1 MELPL
6 LQVIV
11 SSCLAAECTSCAE
24 REVMFISFFTSP
36 ADFLHSEYVYFQ
48 SSSFFTVGLRLL
60 GNELTPSE
68 NTRLWICSLCQAV
81 SLCHSHSSSMQAC
94 GQKVRR
100 RKTNI
105 TFSCCHFIFL
115 NWVF

>member
-36 ADFLHSEYVYFQ
+36 ADFLHSKYVYVFVFHHW
-48 SSSFFTVGLRLL
+48 SPFTWKRV
-60 GNELTPSE
+60 
-68 NTRLWICSLCQAV
+68 NT
-81 SLCHSHSSSMQAC
+81 
-94 GQKVRR
+94 
-100 RKTNI
+100 
-105 TFSCCHFIFL
+105 F
-115 NWVF
+115 

>member
-48 SSSFFTVGLRLL
+48 SGSFFTIAPRLR
-60 GNELTPSE
+60 GN
-68 NTRLWICSLCQAV
+68 
-81 SLCHSHSSSMQAC
+81 
-94 GQKVRR
+94 
-100 RKTNI
+100 
-105 TFSCCHFIFL
+105 
-115 NWVF
+115 

>member
-36 ADFLHSEYVYFQ
+36 ADFLHSEYVYFL
-48 SSSFFTVGLRLL
+48 SGSFFTVGPRLR
-60 GNELTPSE
+60 GNELTQTVFWSPLKIPDCGCVCCARQFPCVIP
-68 NTRLWICSLCQAV
+68 TAA
-81 SLCHSHSSSMQAC
+81 AC
-94 GQKVRR
+94 KHAG
-100 RKTNI
+100 RK
-105 TFSCCHFIFL
+105 
-115 NWVF
+115 